1 MMDRIRQA
9 LSTAAVNLVRAY
21 PGSTKVV
28 AALISRNPTTL
39 ANELL
44 EAGSAKLGLGDAVHM
59 SVVTQNPAILNVF
72 ADAMDCYVLPKAREI
87 TGQDP
92 MYLLSQLGRSFGGVV
107 EVQSAALSRVKPSSA
122 ELRESEKRWAEHVAI
137 GQEIMAGLRAMHEK
151 GAKLKEGARHD

>member
-1 MMDRIRQA
+1 MDRIRQA
-9 LSTAAVNLVRAY
+9 LAAAAVATVRAY

-28 AALISRNPTTL
+28 AVLIGKNATTL

-72 ADAMDCYVLPKAREI
+72 ADAMDCYVLPKGREI

-92 MYLLSQLGRSFGGVV
+92 MYLLSQLARSFGGVV
-107 EVQSAALSRVKPSSA
+107 ESNSQALSKVKPTIT
-122 ELRESEKRWAEHVAI
+122 EMQEIERRWAEHVAI
-137 GQEIMAGLRAMHEK
+137 GQEIMAGIRAAHEK
-151 GAKLKEGARHD
+151 GAKLQQGGRHD